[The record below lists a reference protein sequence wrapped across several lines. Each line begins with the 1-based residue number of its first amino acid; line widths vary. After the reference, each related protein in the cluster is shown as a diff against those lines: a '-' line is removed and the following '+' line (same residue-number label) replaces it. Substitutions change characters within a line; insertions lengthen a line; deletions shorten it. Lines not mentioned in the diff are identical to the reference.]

1 MRISVPSP
9 SVSYFPAVVA
19 WKKGFFRRQKSK
31 QSLSSFFL
39 RFLPVQAEGL
49 EDRKVMHGK

>member
-1 MRISVPSP
+1 MRIGVPSP